1 MSPAKFRSHSGFMRV
16 CAYSGGIILEC
27 PGRISTFPIS
37 PASHSRYSL
46 FSFRSIRISLPSIPA
61 RISFQ
66 MSALATSLPLLFF
79 HPAACQFLAH
89 PFSIAAFICALSVMI
104 VIRSPGRVLA
114 RARAAAAAV
123 RRFALASFK
132 HPISTSVRM
141 PPAVW
146 LSITYPYLA
155 VAFRGPAI

>member
-1 MSPAKFRSHSGFMRV
+1 MSPTKCRSHSGFMRV
-16 CAYSGGIILEC
+16 FGYSGGMILER

-46 FSFRSIRISLPSIPA
+46 PSRRSILISLPCIPA

-66 MSALATSLPLLFF
+66 MSALATGFPLLLIQ
-79 HPAACQFLAH
+79 PAASQFLTH
-89 PFSIAAFICALSVMI
+89 PRSIAAFSCALSVMM
-104 VIRSPGRVLA
+104 VIRSPRRVLA

-146 LSITYPYLA
+146 LSITYPYFA

>member
-1 MSPAKFRSHSGFMRV
+1 MSPTKCRSHSGFMRV
-16 CAYSGGIILEC
+16 CAYSGGMILEC

-37 PASHSRYSL
+37 PASHSRYS
-46 FSFRSIRISLPSIPA
+46 FPSCRSIRISFPSVPA

-66 MSALATSLPLLFF
+66 MSALATGFPLLLIQ
-79 HPAACQFLAH
+79 PASCQFSTQ
-89 PFSIAAFICALSVMI
+89 PRSIAAFSCALSVMI

-123 RRFALASFK
+123 SRFALASFK

>member
-1 MSPAKFRSHSGFMRV
+1 MSPTKCRSHSGFMRV
-16 CAYSGGIILEC
+16 CAYSGGMILEC

-37 PASHSRYSL
+37 PASHSRYS
-46 FSFRSIRISLPSIPA
+46 FPSCRSIRISFPSVPA

-66 MSALATSLPLLFF
+66 MSALATGFPLLLIQ
-79 HPAACQFLAH
+79 PASCQFSTQ
-89 PFSIAAFICALSVMI
+89 PRSIAAFSCALSVMI